1 MSTITISIQY
11 FNRGPSQSNKARKQI
26 NSVKDQKYDT
36 KLSSFVEAIFVYIKE
51 SKKKK
56 LG

>member
-56 LG
+56 FG